1 MFILYAEKTRLSVQ
15 KSEPVTSGSVNVYPV
30 RFQFSP
36 DWDGMVPTAVFR
48 ADWKTYA
55 VVLDQNGECVIP
67 WEALAKPRCRLEAG
81 VYGARDGNVVL
92 PTIWADLGTILEGAG
107 PGEPARP
114 PTAGVLEQVMGELAA
129 VRQLVAALKAPD
141 HGLLPGRDAADQH
154 PIQAVAGLEDAL
166 ARVPSAMTA
175 QELED
180 ILKGSGEEPPPAE
193 GAFLGRTAAAALW
206 ERIGEAL
213 EAQGYFSAAVPL
225 SWEYQDYMRTYC
237 HLYGCPYPMALAV
250 ADWETR
256 GQFNMDAIG
265 PAGEVGI
272 MQLNPGPD
280 GSYHAELE
288 DATGLDPTTPE
299 GNIAGGCYKLGKY
312 MAEYGDAAMVAM
324 AYNRGQAGARAAW
337 EAGITSNSYTDAVLE
352 ALERWECAVNA
363 WAGE

>member
-1 MFILYAEKTRLSVQ
+1 MRGKHAETVNQLEEIRRAV
-15 KSEPVTSGSVNVYPV
+15 PV
-30 RFQFSP
+30 
-36 DWDGMVPTAVFR
+36 
-48 ADWKTYA
+48 
-55 VVLDQNGECVIP
+55 I
-67 WEALAKPRCRLEAG
+67 ALALAIVALIVATVAMDTSKADQEAAKEEQPT
-81 VYGARDGNVVL
+81 VIFVV
-92 PTIWADLGTILEGAG
+92 GQ
-107 PGEPARP
+107 EPEA
-114 PTAGVLEQVMGELAA
+114 TL
-129 VRQLVAALKAPD
+129 LVGDAWEFAALY
-141 HGLLPGRDAADQH
+141 RAA
-154 PIQAVAGLEDAL
+154 ED
-166 ARVPSAMTA
+166 P
-175 QELED
+175 
-180 ILKGSGEEPPPAE
+180 EEKQ
-193 GAFLGRTAAAALW
+193 
-206 ERIGEAL
+206 RIGEAL

>member
-1 MFILYAEKTRLSVQ
+1 MRGKRAETVNQLEEIRRAVPVIALALAVVALIVAAVAMDTSKAAQEAAKAERPAVIFAVGQEPEATLLVGDAWEFAALYRAAEDPAEKQ
-15 KSEPVTSGSVNVYPV
+15 
-30 RFQFSP
+30 
-36 DWDGMVPTAVFR
+36 
-48 ADWKTYA
+48 
-55 VVLDQNGECVIP
+55 
-67 WEALAKPRCRLEAG
+67 
-81 VYGARDGNVVL
+81 
-92 PTIWADLGTILEGAG
+92 
-107 PGEPARP
+107 
-114 PTAGVLEQVMGELAA
+114 
-129 VRQLVAALKAPD
+129 
-141 HGLLPGRDAADQH
+141 
-154 PIQAVAGLEDAL
+154 
-166 ARVPSAMTA
+166 
-175 QELED
+175 
-180 ILKGSGEEPPPAE
+180 
-193 GAFLGRTAAAALW
+193 
-206 ERIGEAL
+206 RIGEAL

-237 HLYGCPYPMALAV
+237 HLYGCPYPLALAV

>member
-1 MFILYAEKTRLSVQ
+1 MRGKHAETVNQLEEIRRAVPVIALALAIVALIVATVAMDTSKADQEAAKEEQPTVIFVVGQEPEATLLVGDAWEFAALYRAAEDPAEKQ
-15 KSEPVTSGSVNVYPV
+15 
-30 RFQFSP
+30 
-36 DWDGMVPTAVFR
+36 
-48 ADWKTYA
+48 
-55 VVLDQNGECVIP
+55 
-67 WEALAKPRCRLEAG
+67 
-81 VYGARDGNVVL
+81 
-92 PTIWADLGTILEGAG
+92 
-107 PGEPARP
+107 
-114 PTAGVLEQVMGELAA
+114 
-129 VRQLVAALKAPD
+129 
-141 HGLLPGRDAADQH
+141 
-154 PIQAVAGLEDAL
+154 
-166 ARVPSAMTA
+166 
-175 QELED
+175 
-180 ILKGSGEEPPPAE
+180 
-193 GAFLGRTAAAALW
+193 
-206 ERIGEAL
+206 RIGEAL

-237 HLYGCPYPMALAV
+237 HLYGCPYPLALAV

-272 MQLNPGPD
+272 FQLNPGPD

-288 DATGLDPTTPE
+288 AATGLDPTTPE

>member
-1 MFILYAEKTRLSVQ
+1 MRGKRAETVNQLEEIRRVVPVIALGLAIVALILAAMAMDASREAREAAKAERAAVIFTVEQEPTATLLVGDAWEFAALYRAADPAEKQ
-15 KSEPVTSGSVNVYPV
+15 
-30 RFQFSP
+30 
-36 DWDGMVPTAVFR
+36 
-48 ADWKTYA
+48 
-55 VVLDQNGECVIP
+55 
-67 WEALAKPRCRLEAG
+67 
-81 VYGARDGNVVL
+81 
-92 PTIWADLGTILEGAG
+92 
-107 PGEPARP
+107 
-114 PTAGVLEQVMGELAA
+114 
-129 VRQLVAALKAPD
+129 
-141 HGLLPGRDAADQH
+141 
-154 PIQAVAGLEDAL
+154 
-166 ARVPSAMTA
+166 
-175 QELED
+175 
-180 ILKGSGEEPPPAE
+180 
-193 GAFLGRTAAAALW
+193 
-206 ERIGEAL
+206 RIGEAL

>member
-1 MFILYAEKTRLSVQ
+1 MRGKRAETVDQLEAVRRAVPVIALGLAIVALILAAMAMNAGREAGEAAKAERPAVIFAVEQEPTATLLVGDAWEFAALYRAAEDPAEKQ
-15 KSEPVTSGSVNVYPV
+15 
-30 RFQFSP
+30 
-36 DWDGMVPTAVFR
+36 
-48 ADWKTYA
+48 
-55 VVLDQNGECVIP
+55 
-67 WEALAKPRCRLEAG
+67 
-81 VYGARDGNVVL
+81 
-92 PTIWADLGTILEGAG
+92 
-107 PGEPARP
+107 
-114 PTAGVLEQVMGELAA
+114 
-129 VRQLVAALKAPD
+129 
-141 HGLLPGRDAADQH
+141 
-154 PIQAVAGLEDAL
+154 
-166 ARVPSAMTA
+166 
-175 QELED
+175 
-180 ILKGSGEEPPPAE
+180 
-193 GAFLGRTAAAALW
+193 
-206 ERIGEAL
+206 RIGEVL

-237 HLYGCPYPMALAV
+237 HLYGCPYPLALAV

-312 MAEYGDAAMVAM
+312 LAEYGDVAMVAM

>member
-1 MFILYAEKTRLSVQ
+1 MSQRAEK
-15 KSEPVTSGSVNVYPV
+15 
-30 RFQFSP
+30 
-36 DWDGMVPTAVFR
+36 
-48 ADWKTYA
+48 YA
-55 VVLDQNGECVIP
+55 RNMERRVDKLEDQAG
-67 WEALAKPRCRLEAG
+67 RLEESRDKIG
-81 VYGARDGNVVL
+81 RKLGEYGHRLAMIERD
-92 PTIWADLGTILEGAG
+92 IS
-107 PGEPARP
+107 R
-114 PTAGVLEQVMGELAA
+114 
-129 VRQLVAALKAPD
+129 
-141 HGLLPGRDAADQH
+141 
-154 PIQAVAGLEDAL
+154 
-166 ARVPSAMTA
+166 
-175 QELED
+175 
-180 ILKGSGEEPPPAE
+180 
-193 GAFLGRTAAAALW
+193 AAALHDNEVEVRRRGEVHAVQDSRRQRREIERAMDRQRVGLVLTMVLAIVALIVAVKATGTERVEETDRPAATVTASVGVDLPTTEPVEVIGPW
-206 ERIGEAL
+206 EFAAMYQAEEDPAEKQRIGEAL

>member
-1 MFILYAEKTRLSVQ
+1 MRGKRAETVDQLEAVRRAVPVIALGLAIVALILAAMAMNAGREAGEAAKAERPAVIFAVEQEPTATLLVGDAWEFAALYRAAEDPAEKQ
-15 KSEPVTSGSVNVYPV
+15 
-30 RFQFSP
+30 
-36 DWDGMVPTAVFR
+36 
-48 ADWKTYA
+48 
-55 VVLDQNGECVIP
+55 
-67 WEALAKPRCRLEAG
+67 
-81 VYGARDGNVVL
+81 
-92 PTIWADLGTILEGAG
+92 
-107 PGEPARP
+107 
-114 PTAGVLEQVMGELAA
+114 
-129 VRQLVAALKAPD
+129 
-141 HGLLPGRDAADQH
+141 
-154 PIQAVAGLEDAL
+154 
-166 ARVPSAMTA
+166 
-175 QELED
+175 
-180 ILKGSGEEPPPAE
+180 
-193 GAFLGRTAAAALW
+193 
-206 ERIGEAL
+206 RIGEVL

-237 HLYGCPYPMALAV
+237 HLYGCPYPLALAV

-312 MAEYGDAAMVAM
+312 LAEYGDVAMVAM

-337 EAGITSNSYTDAVLE
+337 EAGITSNEYTDAVLE
-352 ALERWECAVNA
+352 AMERWECAVNA

>member
-1 MFILYAEKTRLSVQ
+1 MKKLFSRLNTNDRQAIVLVGVNGFFWFAWAFGCYQTVYLQSVGFSASTLGVLNAISSAVGIASVTFWGMVSDRTGSLRRVLTMVLAIVALIVAVKATGTERAEETAGPAATVTASVGADLLTTEPVEVIGPWEFAAMYRAAEDPAEKQ
-15 KSEPVTSGSVNVYPV
+15 
-30 RFQFSP
+30 
-36 DWDGMVPTAVFR
+36 
-48 ADWKTYA
+48 
-55 VVLDQNGECVIP
+55 
-67 WEALAKPRCRLEAG
+67 
-81 VYGARDGNVVL
+81 
-92 PTIWADLGTILEGAG
+92 
-107 PGEPARP
+107 
-114 PTAGVLEQVMGELAA
+114 
-129 VRQLVAALKAPD
+129 
-141 HGLLPGRDAADQH
+141 
-154 PIQAVAGLEDAL
+154 
-166 ARVPSAMTA
+166 
-175 QELED
+175 
-180 ILKGSGEEPPPAE
+180 
-193 GAFLGRTAAAALW
+193 
-206 ERIGEAL
+206 RIGEAL

-237 HLYGCPYPMALAV
+237 HLYGCPYPLALAV

-288 DATGLDPTTPE
+288 AATGLDPTTPE

-312 MAEYGDAAMVAM
+312 LAEYGDVAMVAM

>member
-1 MFILYAEKTRLSVQ
+1 MRGNRAETVNQLEEIRRVVPVIALGLAIVALILAAMAMDASREAREAAKAERAAVIFTVEQEPTATLLVGDAWEFAALYRAAADPAEKQ
-15 KSEPVTSGSVNVYPV
+15 
-30 RFQFSP
+30 
-36 DWDGMVPTAVFR
+36 
-48 ADWKTYA
+48 
-55 VVLDQNGECVIP
+55 
-67 WEALAKPRCRLEAG
+67 
-81 VYGARDGNVVL
+81 
-92 PTIWADLGTILEGAG
+92 
-107 PGEPARP
+107 
-114 PTAGVLEQVMGELAA
+114 
-129 VRQLVAALKAPD
+129 
-141 HGLLPGRDAADQH
+141 
-154 PIQAVAGLEDAL
+154 
-166 ARVPSAMTA
+166 
-175 QELED
+175 
-180 ILKGSGEEPPPAE
+180 
-193 GAFLGRTAAAALW
+193 
-206 ERIGEAL
+206 RIGEAL

>member
-1 MFILYAEKTRLSVQ
+1 MSQRAEKYARNTERRTGALEDRAEKTEERLNSY
-15 KSEPVTSGSVNVYPV
+15 GV
-30 RFQFSP
+30 RLFQIEIEL
-36 DWDGMVPTAVFR
+36 DHTR
-48 ADWKTYA
+48 AMHDNE
-55 VVLDQNGECVIP
+55 VD
-67 WEALAKPRCRLEAG
+67 
-81 VYGARDGNVVL
+81 
-92 PTIWADLGTILEGAG
+92 
-107 PGEPARP
+107 
-114 PTAGVLEQVMGELAA
+114 
-129 VRQLVAALKAPD
+129 VRRQDEV
-141 HGLLPGRDAADQH
+141 R
-154 PIQAVAGLEDAL
+154 
-166 ARVPSAMTA
+166 TA
-175 QELED
+175 QENRRQRREIERDLERQRRGLV
-180 ILKGSGEEPPPAE
+180 IAMVLAIVALIVAVKATGTERVEETDRPAATVTASVGADLLATEPVEVIGPWEFAAMYQAEEDPAE
-193 GAFLGRTAAAALW
+193 KQ
-206 ERIGEAL
+206 RIGEAL

-237 HLYGCPYPMALAV
+237 HLHGCPYPLALAV

>member
-1 MFILYAEKTRLSVQ
+1 MRGKRAETV
-15 KSEPVTSGSVNVYPV
+15 
-30 RFQFSP
+30 
-36 DWDGMVPTAVFR
+36 
-48 ADWKTYA
+48 
-55 VVLDQNGECVIP
+55 DQ
-67 WEALAKPRCRLEAG
+67 LEAVRRAVPVIALG
-81 VYGARDGNVVL
+81 LAIVALILAATAMNASREAREAAKAERPAVIFTV
-92 PTIWADLGTILEGAG
+92 EQ
-107 PGEPARP
+107 EPAA
-114 PTAGVLEQVMGELAA
+114 TLLVGDAWEFAA
-129 VRQLVAALKAPD
+129 MYRA
-141 HGLLPGRDAADQH
+141 AADPVEKQ
-154 PIQAVAGLEDAL
+154 
-166 ARVPSAMTA
+166 
-175 QELED
+175 
-180 ILKGSGEEPPPAE
+180 
-193 GAFLGRTAAAALW
+193 
-206 ERIGEAL
+206 RIGEAL

-237 HLYGCPYPMALAV
+237 HLYGCPYPLALAV

>member
-1 MFILYAEKTRLSVQ
+1 MSQRKEKYARNMERRTGALEERAEKTEERLDSYGIRLFQIEIELDHTRAMHDNEVD
-15 KSEPVTSGSVNVYPV
+15 V
-30 RFQFSP
+30 RRQ
-36 DWDGMVPTAVFR
+36 D
-48 ADWKTYA
+48 
-55 VVLDQNGECVIP
+55 E
-67 WEALAKPRCRLEAG
+67 
-81 VYGARDGNVVL
+81 
-92 PTIWADLGTILEGAG
+92 
-107 PGEPARP
+107 
-114 PTAGVLEQVMGELAA
+114 
-129 VRQLVAALKAPD
+129 VR
-141 HGLLPGRDAADQH
+141 
-154 PIQAVAGLEDAL
+154 
-166 ARVPSAMTA
+166 TA
-175 QELED
+175 QENRRQRREIERDLARQRRGLVIAIVLAIVALIVAVHAAGTEREAETVRPTAAVTARVEAD
-180 ILKGSGEEPPPAE
+180 LLATGPAE
-193 GAFLGRTAAAALW
+193 FDPWAFVALYRAAEDPLEAQ
-206 ERIGEAL
+206 RIGEAL

-237 HLYGCPYPMALAV
+237 HLYGCPYPLALAV

>member
-1 MFILYAEKTRLSVQ
+1 MRGKRSETVEQLEAVRRAVPVIALGLAIMALIVAVKATGTERAAEGLDTTKPTAAVTASVGADLLATEPVEIGPWEFAGMYRAAEDPAEKQ
-15 KSEPVTSGSVNVYPV
+15 
-30 RFQFSP
+30 Q
-36 DWDGMVPTAVFR
+36 
-48 ADWKTYA
+48 
-55 VVLDQNGECVIP
+55 
-67 WEALAKPRCRLEAG
+67 
-81 VYGARDGNVVL
+81 
-92 PTIWADLGTILEGAG
+92 
-107 PGEPARP
+107 
-114 PTAGVLEQVMGELAA
+114 
-129 VRQLVAALKAPD
+129 
-141 HGLLPGRDAADQH
+141 
-154 PIQAVAGLEDAL
+154 
-166 ARVPSAMTA
+166 
-175 QELED
+175 
-180 ILKGSGEEPPPAE
+180 
-193 GAFLGRTAAAALW
+193 
-206 ERIGEAL
+206 IGEAL

>member
-1 MFILYAEKTRLSVQ
+1 MRGKRTETVDQLEAVRRAVPVIALGLAIVALILAAMAMDASREAREAAKAERAAVIFTVAQEPAATLLVGDAWEFAALYRAAADPAEKQ
-15 KSEPVTSGSVNVYPV
+15 
-30 RFQFSP
+30 
-36 DWDGMVPTAVFR
+36 
-48 ADWKTYA
+48 
-55 VVLDQNGECVIP
+55 
-67 WEALAKPRCRLEAG
+67 
-81 VYGARDGNVVL
+81 
-92 PTIWADLGTILEGAG
+92 
-107 PGEPARP
+107 
-114 PTAGVLEQVMGELAA
+114 
-129 VRQLVAALKAPD
+129 
-141 HGLLPGRDAADQH
+141 
-154 PIQAVAGLEDAL
+154 
-166 ARVPSAMTA
+166 
-175 QELED
+175 
-180 ILKGSGEEPPPAE
+180 
-193 GAFLGRTAAAALW
+193 
-206 ERIGEAL
+206 RIGEAL

-272 MQLNPGPD
+272 FQLNPGPD

-337 EAGITSNSYTDAVLE
+337 EAGITSNEYTDAVLE
-352 ALERWECAVNA
+352 AMERWECAVNA

>member
-1 MFILYAEKTRLSVQ
+1 MRGKRAETVDQLEAVRRAVPVIALGLAIVALILAAMAMNAGREAGEAAKAERPAVIFAVEQEPTATLLVGDAWEFAALYRAAEDPAEKQ
-15 KSEPVTSGSVNVYPV
+15 
-30 RFQFSP
+30 
-36 DWDGMVPTAVFR
+36 
-48 ADWKTYA
+48 
-55 VVLDQNGECVIP
+55 
-67 WEALAKPRCRLEAG
+67 
-81 VYGARDGNVVL
+81 
-92 PTIWADLGTILEGAG
+92 
-107 PGEPARP
+107 
-114 PTAGVLEQVMGELAA
+114 
-129 VRQLVAALKAPD
+129 
-141 HGLLPGRDAADQH
+141 
-154 PIQAVAGLEDAL
+154 
-166 ARVPSAMTA
+166 
-175 QELED
+175 
-180 ILKGSGEEPPPAE
+180 
-193 GAFLGRTAAAALW
+193 
-206 ERIGEAL
+206 RIGEAL

-237 HLYGCPYPMALAV
+237 HLYGCPYPLALAV

-312 MAEYGDAAMVAM
+312 LAEYGDVAMVAM

>member
-1 MFILYAEKTRLSVQ
+1 MRGKRAETVDQLEAVRRAVPVIALGLAIVALILAAMAMDASREAREAAKAERAAVIFTVEQEPTATLLVGDAWEFAALYRAAADPAEKQ
-15 KSEPVTSGSVNVYPV
+15 
-30 RFQFSP
+30 
-36 DWDGMVPTAVFR
+36 
-48 ADWKTYA
+48 
-55 VVLDQNGECVIP
+55 
-67 WEALAKPRCRLEAG
+67 
-81 VYGARDGNVVL
+81 
-92 PTIWADLGTILEGAG
+92 
-107 PGEPARP
+107 
-114 PTAGVLEQVMGELAA
+114 
-129 VRQLVAALKAPD
+129 
-141 HGLLPGRDAADQH
+141 
-154 PIQAVAGLEDAL
+154 
-166 ARVPSAMTA
+166 
-175 QELED
+175 
-180 ILKGSGEEPPPAE
+180 
-193 GAFLGRTAAAALW
+193 
-206 ERIGEAL
+206 RIGEAL

-237 HLYGCPYPMALAV
+237 HLYGCPYPLALAV

-288 DATGLDPTTPE
+288 AATGLDPTTPE

>member
-1 MFILYAEKTRLSVQ
+1 MRGKRAETVDQLEAVRRAVPVIALGLAIVALILAAMAMNAGREAGEAAKAERPAVIFAVEQEPTATLLVGDAWEFAALYRAAEDPAEKQ
-15 KSEPVTSGSVNVYPV
+15 
-30 RFQFSP
+30 
-36 DWDGMVPTAVFR
+36 
-48 ADWKTYA
+48 
-55 VVLDQNGECVIP
+55 
-67 WEALAKPRCRLEAG
+67 
-81 VYGARDGNVVL
+81 
-92 PTIWADLGTILEGAG
+92 
-107 PGEPARP
+107 
-114 PTAGVLEQVMGELAA
+114 
-129 VRQLVAALKAPD
+129 
-141 HGLLPGRDAADQH
+141 
-154 PIQAVAGLEDAL
+154 
-166 ARVPSAMTA
+166 
-175 QELED
+175 
-180 ILKGSGEEPPPAE
+180 
-193 GAFLGRTAAAALW
+193 
-206 ERIGEAL
+206 RIGEAL